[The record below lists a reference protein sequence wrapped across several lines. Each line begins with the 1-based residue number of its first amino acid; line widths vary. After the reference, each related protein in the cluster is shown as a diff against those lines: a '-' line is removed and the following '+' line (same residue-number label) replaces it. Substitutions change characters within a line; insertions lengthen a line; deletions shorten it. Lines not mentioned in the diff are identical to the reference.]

1 MMTTFLKFVSRL
13 KYWLLAFFSLFFL
26 CPWFMYAADDL
37 MRQIMEPSINRW
49 TTINVWKSVNFVWRN
64 VIEWW
69 YSASLDSKWLNGKS
83 KPSIIVKVTRILLAL
98 VIALSVTMILY
109 NWLIY
114 IVQTWQ
120 WKEGKSLIKNVVY
133 IVIGILLSLFSV
145 TIITLLQSVSTTLNN
160 ETDKDQTI
168 DEWVIGDERKWISL
182 KEIFNLF

>member
-37 MRQIMEPSINRW
+37 MRQIMEPSIKRW
-49 TTINVWKSVNFVWRN
+49 TTINVWKSVNYVWRE
-64 VIEWW
+64 IIKWQPGG
-69 YSASLDSKWLNGKS
+69 ASSM
-83 KPSIIVKVTRILLAL
+83 IVRITRTILAL

-120 WKEGKSLIKNVVY
+120 WKEWKSLVKNVVY
-133 IVIGILLSLFSV
+133 IVVWILISLFSV
-145 TIITLLQSVSTTLNN
+145 TIITLLQSVSSTLKT
-160 ETDKDQTI
+160 ETQIDNDQSI
-168 DEWVIGDERKWISL
+168 DENTTGEVWKRFSFIDLL
-182 KEIFNLF
+182 KDF

>member
-1 MMTTFLKFVSRL
+1 MMITFLKFVSRL
-13 KYWLLAFFSLFFL
+13 KYWLLAFFSLLCL

-49 TTINVWKSVNFVWRN
+49 TTINVWKSVSFVWRN
-64 VIEWW
+64 IIKWQ
-69 YSASLDSKWLNGKS
+69 SGGASSM
-83 KPSIIVKVTRILLAL
+83 IVRITRTILAL

-120 WKEGKSLIKNVVY
+120 WKEWKSLIKNVVY

-145 TIITLLQSVSTTLNN
+145 TIITLLQSVSTTLND
-160 ETDKDQTI
+160 ETKDDRNQTI
-168 DEWVIGDERKWISL
+168 DERTVGNERKGISW
-182 KEIFNLF
+182 KEVFNLF